1 MVLENEYVEKQPQ
14 VGIKDFE
21 EKDWA
26 GIIAVLAW
34 VGLLVMMGVCIL
46 IHDMDAL
53 KTVAAILGGPIGLI
67 TGFYFKGKQQ

>member
-1 MVLENEYVEKQPQ
+1 MSEKDEVEKMPQ

-21 EKDWA
+21 EKDYA

-34 VGLLVMMGVCIL
+34 VGFLAMMCLCIVL
-46 IHDMDAL
+46 KDMDAL

-67 TGFYFKGKQQ
+67 TGFYFKGKQV

>member
-1 MVLENEYVEKQPQ
+1 MSENESVEKMPQ

-26 GIIAVLAW
+26 GVIAVLAW
-34 VGLLVMMGVCIL
+34 VGFLVMMGLCI
-46 IHDMDAL
+46 IIRDMDAL